1 MAKKTSTKLPKRKGE
16 YTYRGKTVDELKTLS
31 TEEFSQLIPARQ
43 RRTIKRGLS
52 DEHKKIMQK
61 IKEDETDIRTHRRD
75 MIILPEM
82 VGRNLE
88 IYNGK
93 SFEKIEVIP
102 EMMGHYFGEYSM
114 TRKRVSHGSA
124 GVGATKSSKF
134 VPLK

>member
-31 TEEFSQLIPARQ
+31 TEEFSQIIPARQ

-61 IKEDETDIRTHRRD
+61 VKDGETTIRTHRRD
-75 MIILPEM
+75 MLIFPDM
-82 VGRNLE
+82 VGLNLE

-93 SFEKIEVIP
+93 SFEKVEVIP

-114 TRKRVSHGSA
+114 TRRRVSHGSA

>member
-61 IKEDETDIRTHRRD
+61 IKEGETDIRTHRRD

>member
-16 YTYRGKTVDELKTLS
+16 YTYRGKTVDDLKTLS

-61 IKEDETDIRTHRRD
+61 VKDGETTIRTHRRD
-75 MIILPEM
+75 MLIFPDM
-82 VGRNLE
+82 VGLNLE

-93 SFEKIEVIP
+93 SFEKVEVIP

-114 TRKRVSHGSA
+114 TRRRVSHGSA

>member
-1 MAKKTSTKLPKRKGE
+1 MAKKSTTKLPKRKGE
-16 YTYRGKTVDELKTLS
+16 FTYRGKTLQDLKKLS
-31 TEEFSQLIPARQ
+31 LEEFAELLPARQ
-43 RRTIKRGLS
+43 RRTISRGLG
-52 DEHKKIMQK
+52 DEHKKILNK
-61 IKEDETDIRTHRRD
+61 INDGDTTIKTHLRD

-82 VGRNLE
+82 VGLNLE

-93 SFEKIEVIP
+93 SFEKVEVIP
-102 EMMGHYFGEYSM
+102 EMLGHYFGEYSF

>member
-31 TEEFSQLIPARQ
+31 TEEFSELIPARQ
-43 RRTIKRGLS
+43 RRTMKRGLS
-52 DEHKKIMQK
+52 DEHKKIMLK
-61 IKEDETDIRTHRRD
+61 IKEGETTIRTHRRD
-75 MIILPEM
+75 MIILPDM
-82 VGRNLE
+82 VGLNLE

-93 SFEKIEVIP
+93 SFEKVEVIP